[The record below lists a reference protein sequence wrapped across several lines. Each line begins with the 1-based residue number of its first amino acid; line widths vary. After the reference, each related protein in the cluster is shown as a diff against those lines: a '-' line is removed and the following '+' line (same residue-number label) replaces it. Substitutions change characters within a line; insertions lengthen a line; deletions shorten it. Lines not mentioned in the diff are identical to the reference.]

1 MQLYALYGSNN
12 VRKVQ
17 AVATALDLRLEM
29 VWLSFAERE
38 HLKPGFL
45 ALNPNHKVPVLVDGD
60 FILWESNAITRY
72 LCEQR
77 PGNALYPSAP
87 RPRAKVD
94 QWLCWELAH
103 YNQALGTL
111 VWEAIAKP
119 GFIGEPSDEAV
130 ANWAGVQLARYASVL
145 ESHLDGRRFVV
156 GDAPTLADY
165 ALIHIEAFKDAV
177 PFDWSPY
184 PRLNAYY
191 ERMRVDPH
199 WQSTAVDM
207 ARIAR

>member
-1 MQLYALYGSNN
+1 MKLYAFYGSNN

-17 AVATALDLRLEM
+17 AVAAALDLRLEM
-29 VWLSFAERE
+29 AWLSFAQRD

-45 ALNPNHKVPVLVDGD
+45 ALNPNHKVPVLADGD
-60 FILWESNAITRY
+60 FVLWESNAINRY
-72 LCEQR
+72 LCAQR
-77 PGNALYPSAP
+77 PGNTLYPTE
-87 RPRAKVD
+87 PRARAEVD

-111 VWEAIAKP
+111 VWETVAKP
-119 GFIGEPSDEAV
+119 NFVGQPTDEAV
-130 ANWAGVQLARYASVL
+130 ATWAAGQLARFAAVL
-145 ESHLDGRRFVV
+145 ESHLEGRDFAV

-165 ALIHIEAFKDAV
+165 ALIHIEAFKDAT

-191 ERMRVDPH
+191 DRMRADPH
-199 WQSTAVDM
+199 WQTTAVDM
-207 ARIAR
+207 SRIAK